1 MHNVTLG
8 NLWSHSD
15 ALSPAR
21 FPHPRS
27 ERHRPLPLGE
37 RRVQQQLHAGRHARP
52 RPCRG
57 HHRGSRDAGVSH
69 RAAEHPRVGAA
80 PSAAG
85 EYITA
90 SGIRL
95 FVKLVSL
102 GPRRRFL
109 FVAGSAQ
116 ESQQGQRGHGDRQGG
131 GLAENAR
138 VSRWRRSLQSH
149 HLPIRASRL
158 QPGFHL

>member
-1 MHNVTLG
+1 MYTVVHNVNLG
-8 NLWSHSD
+8 NRWSHSD

-37 RRVQQQLHAGRHARP
+37 RRVKQQLHAGRHARP
-52 RPCRG
+52 RPRRG
-57 HHRGSRDAGVSH
+57 HHRGSHDAGVSH

-90 SGIRL
+90 S
-95 FVKLVSL
+95 
-102 GPRRRFL
+102 
-109 FVAGSAQ
+109 
-116 ESQQGQRGHGDRQGG
+116 RGEAICET
-131 GLAENAR
+131 GLARTSEEILVCCRFSSR
-138 VSRWRRSLQSH
+138 VAAGPTRPR
-149 HLPIRASRL
+149 
-158 QPGFHL
+158 